1 MDLLEEAMERYGIE
15 ERDTKR
21 KKVESYIQMMTLRRR
36 WAGLVSKS
44 MAGKPEEAI
53 ADSIGVIGAIGG
65 TGKKMVVDIG
75 SGSGLLGLVLALM
88 CPDWEVSL
96 VESSGRKCAFL
107 AEAKSALEL
116 GNVSVLRAR
125 VESIVG
131 AREYDVAV
139 SRAAG
144 TIIRMVPVALG
155 LLREGGRYVALKQ
168 SDIEAEVEEA
178 KPLLREL
185 GGELVGIIHP
195 GFLPDREAPGRTSLV
210 VIDKM

>member
-1 MDLLEEAMERYGIE
+1 MDLLEEAMERYEIE
-15 ERDTKR
+15 ERDTKK
-21 KKVESYIQMMTLRRR
+21 KKVESYIKMMTLRRR

-65 TGKKMVVDIG
+65 TGGKAVVDIG

-125 VESIVG
+125 AESIVG

-144 TIIRMVPVALG
+144 TITRMAPVALG
-155 LLREGGRYVALKQ
+155 LLRGGGRYVALKR